1 MRRWTIVVTLAFA
14 ALPCWAAKRVS
25 VEQLERTLA
34 ALVHRTDAETARQ
47 IGILEPAERISGAT
61 LERLTRQYG
70 KGPLTSVA
78 LQLLADRSSF
88 LDLPPSELPAVP
100 PPNTA
105 AQRRQLEAA
114 ETFAAETLP
123 RLPNLFATRTIY
135 SFDDSLQEVK
145 KGGWLEEAGLH
156 LVETSKAEVSVRS
169 EQGNLPAVS
178 RPSSQQDGLVTWGE
192 FGSALLLILSDSAHG
207 TTAWSHWEQSE
218 GGLVSVFHY
227 DVPQSASHYEIGAP
241 SDQVRHLGGSGRWM
255 GYGGDLSNDRSAPQ
269 MVVIRPG
276 YHGSLWIDPGSGTIL
291 RISLIADVKGSSN
304 LEHAAILVDYGPVRI
319 AGKTFV
325 CPVRSLA
332 LSDAPANVKT
342 TLNGATTEWLNE
354 NLFTNYH
361 LFHASSQIVG
371 EGAGG
376 SEAATQLA
384 EGNASPAAVASQ
396 PSQETAASAGPPSGP
411 PVAPQPPAPEAEQH
425 RAAANATGNST
436 PVLPPIEATPASPP
450 VTPAPIE
457 PAPPPGPSG
466 ANSAIPAPS
475 PPPAEPSPALTFHV
489 NVNAVLVPVVVRDD
503 LGHVIGGLQRQDF
516 EAFDDG
522 QPRPLSGFLVE
533 KRAVPRK
540 SEQSDQGSAAP
551 AAAPSTSAAAPST
564 PALPDRVT
572 VFVFDDLHLTSEQ
585 IPYTQKAALR
595 TLDEALAGSDAAAV
609 VTTSGNL
616 NSGLTRDRSKLSTA
630 IMAVRPQALG
640 RAETSS
646 CPKISYYQA
655 DLIVNKHNDAALQDA
670 IQQVMTVCSG
680 PLPPQMLPM
689 ATSIANSTARQVLRA
704 GEEDVLT
711 TYATLSELVRR
722 MARLP
727 GQHTMILVSPGF
739 LPIEEEARSQESRL
753 INLAADSS
761 VTINALD
768 ARGLYTTAIP
778 ASENLGGR
786 DPLKLMEYRE
796 NAMTGSGNAMGEL
809 AEATGGAFFHNS
821 NDLAAGLGVLLE
833 APETVYVLE
842 LPLEGVK
849 QNGAWH
855 RLSVKVDRAGTHI
868 QARQGYFAPAQS
880 AKKTESHN

>member
-1 MRRWTIVVTLAFA
+1 MRRWTIVVMLAFA

-25 VEQLERTLA
+25 VEQLERTLGT
-34 ALVHRTDAETARQ
+34 LVHRTDAERARQ
-47 IGILEPAERISGAT
+47 IGTLEPAERISAAA
-61 LERLTRQYG
+61 LERLTEQYG
-70 KGPLTSVA
+70 QDPLTSVA

-88 LDLPPSELPAVP
+88 LDLPPSELPAEP
-100 PPNTA
+100 PPDA
-105 AQRRQLEAA
+105 AEQRKQLEAA

-123 RLPNLFATRTIY
+123 RIPNLFATRTVY

-145 KGGWLEEAGLH
+145 KGGWLEAAGLH

-169 EQGNLPAVS
+169 EQENLPAVS
-178 RPSSQQDGLVTWGE
+178 RSSSQQNGLVTWGE
-192 FGSALLLILSDSAHG
+192 FGSALLLILNDSAHG
-207 TTAWSHWEQSE
+207 TRVWSHWEQSG

-255 GYGGDLSNDRSAPQ
+255 GYGGDLSNDHSAPQ
-269 MVVIRPG
+269 VVVIRPG

-304 LEHAAILVDYGPVRI
+304 LERAAILVDYGPVRI
-319 AGKTFV
+319 GGKTFV

-332 LSDAPANVKT
+332 LSDAPANVRT
-342 TLNGATTEWLNE
+342 TMNGATTEWLNE

-361 LFHASSQIVG
+361 LFHASSQIVSQG
-371 EGAGG
+371 TAAG
-376 SEAATQLA
+376 EAAPQSA
-384 EGNASPAAVASQ
+384 EGNASPAAVASP
-396 PSQETAASAGPPSGP
+396 PSQETAGAPSEP

-425 RAAANATGNST
+425 PATADATGNST
-436 PVLPPIEATPASPP
+436 PVQPPVEATPSSTPP
-450 VTPAPIE
+450 VILAPTE
-457 PAPPPGPSG
+457 PAPAPAPSG
-466 ANSAIPAPS
+466 ASSAIPAPS
-475 PPPAEPSPALTFHV
+475 PPPAEPNPTLTLHV
-489 NVNAVLVPVVVRDD
+489 DVNAVLVPVVVRDD
-503 LGHVIGGLQRQDF
+503 RGHSIDDLQRQDF

-533 KRAVPRK
+533 RHSVIRK
-540 SEQSDQGSAAP
+540 PEQGSAIP
-551 AAAPSTSAAAPST
+551 AAAPSTVAGARPAM
-564 PALPDRVT
+564 ALPDRVS
-572 VFVFDDLHLTSEQ
+572 VFVFDDLHLSAEQ
-585 IPYTQKAALR
+585 IPYVQKAALR
-595 TLDEALAGSDAAAV
+595 TLDEALAGSDVAAV

-616 NSGLTRDRSKLSTA
+616 NSGLTRDRSKLSAA

-640 RAETSS
+640 RTETSS

-655 DLIVNKHNDAALQDA
+655 DLIVNKHDSGALEDA
-670 IQQVMTVCSG
+670 IQQVMTICSG
-680 PLPPQMLPM
+680 KLPPSMLPM

-711 TYATLSELVRR
+711 TYATISEFVRR

-739 LPIEEEARSQESRL
+739 LPIGEEARTQESRL
-753 INLAADSS
+753 INLAAGSS

-768 ARGLYTTAIP
+768 ARGLYATAIP
-778 ASENLGGR
+778 ASENVGGR
-786 DPLKLMEYRE
+786 DPLKLMDYRE

-809 AEATGGAFFHNS
+809 AEATGGAFFHNN

-855 RLSVKVDRAGTHI
+855 RLSVKVDRTGTHI
-868 QARQGYFAPAQS
+868 QARQGYFASAQS
-880 AKKTESHN
+880 AK